1 MLLNRERALELM
13 QKFSLDAL
21 VAATRENVIYMS
33 DFAPW
38 GQAVHKYFQR
48 PCFVIFPRRS
58 DQSTALLIYP
68 GEATYVAAQKPW
80 IDEVCTYGAPR
91 AVRLAPESSP
101 TEEEQRF
108 AAVFDAAK
116 HRGKEPAEALTR
128 VLREKGLASGVIA
141 LDHEGMAQEIKGALR
156 AALPNAK
163 FHDASDLFRLIRMI
177 KSDDE
182 IARLKRACE
191 LNEAAVRAMFQ
202 SAAVGRTELELCGEF
217 YKHIGAAR
225 GIVGW
230 QHLGSGR
237 RSEGIFPASAKKLER
252 GDLLRTDVGVY
263 FDAYHS
269 DVCATGVLGEPTVK
283 QAQLFFAGMKGI
295 EACLERVK
303 PGALPSEILDGL
315 NRGIKQAGVNQH
327 KDFVGHTIGIEAREF
342 PFEFATPKQLSSPFL
357 PETTDVPLEE
367 KMMIN
372 VEVALV
378 ELGFGGIQIEHT
390 LLVRKNG
397 FDFITAEKRELTA
410 V

>member
-1 MLLNRERALELM
+1 MLFNRERALELM

-21 VAATRENVIYMS
+21 VATTRENVIYMS

-58 DQSTALLIYP
+58 DQSAALLIYP
-68 GEATYVAAQKPW
+68 GEATYVAAQMPW

-91 AVRLAPESSP
+91 TVRLTPESSP

-128 VLREKGLASGVIA
+128 MLRVKGLASGVIA

-202 SAAVGRTELELCGEF
+202 TAAVGRTESELSGEF

-269 DVCATGVLGEPTVK
+269 DVCATGVLGEPSTK
-283 QAQLFFAGMKGI
+283 QSKLFSAGLTGI
-295 EACLERVK
+295 EACLERVR
-303 PGALPSEILDGL
+303 PGARPSEILEGL

-342 PFEFATPKQLSSPFL
+342 PFEFATPKLLSSPFL

-390 LLVRKNG
+390 LLINRDG
-397 FDFITAEKRELTA
+397 FDFITAEKRELT
-410 V
+410 VV

>member
-1 MLLNRERALELM
+1 MLFNRERALELM
-13 QKFSLDAL
+13 EKYCVDAL
-21 VAATRENVIYMS
+21 VGATRENIIYMS

-48 PCFVIFPRRS
+48 PCFAIFPRRS
-58 DQSTALLIYP
+58 DQTAALLIYP
-68 GEATYVAAQKPW
+68 GEATYLAAQKPW

-91 AVRLAPESSP
+91 TVRLAPESSP

-116 HRGKEPAEALTR
+116 HRGKDPAEALTR
-128 VLREKGLASGVIA
+128 LLREKGLGLSAIA
-141 LDHEGMAQEIKGALR
+141 LDHEGMAQEVKGALLV
-156 AALPNAK
+156 ALPDAK
-163 FHDASDLFRLIRMI
+163 FHDASDLFRFIRMI

-182 IARLKRACE
+182 IARLKKACE
-191 LNEAAVRAMFQ
+191 LNEAAVGAMFQ
-202 SAAVGRTELELCGEF
+202 NAAIGQSELALSAEF
-217 YKHIGAAR
+217 YKQIGAAR
-225 GIVGW
+225 GTVGW

-252 GDLLRTDVGVY
+252 GDLLRTDAGVY

-269 DVCATGVLGEPTVK
+269 DVCATAVLGEPSAK
-283 QAQLFFAGMKGI
+283 QAELFAAGLKGI
-295 EACLERVK
+295 EACLELVR
-303 PGALPSEILDGL
+303 PGARPSEILEGL

-342 PFEFATPKQLSSPFL
+342 PFEFASPKKLSSPFL

-397 FDFITAEKRELTA
+397 FDFITAEKRELM
-410 V
+410 VI